1 MGNNIQLYFLV
12 EVYEHEEEAFYKV
25 LMFFTFFECLLLYYF
40 FFLSIVIYFYWLSLF
55 FFFNPQLYCGYTN
68 FSEGS
73 SQRIYFLLSN
83 KSIYFLKPGN
93 SQQKFFKLGG
103 LRYSSIDYITV
114 SIISIFFFFVNLILF
129 SDNCNVFVEINVNG
143 D

>member
-25 LMFFTFFECLLLYYF
+25 LMFFTFLNVCFCII

-114 SIISIFFFFVNLILF
+114 SIISIFFVNLILF
-129 SDNCNVFVEINVNG
+129 SDNCNVFVEINVKG